1 VSEKKGNLLEI
12 FPSLLCVYEINF
24 KWVFWIHIYVFFFYF
39 ELSLFFCLFTWSVCK
54 PNNLWKLH
62 DVFKTTSNSRKEKKK
77 KLNKFL
83 RSSLVSFFIV
93 FSNFFFCFSTRHGGW
108 KFSFVFSSHHIVA
121 ENCYFIFVL
130 ESVWEVFESC
140 QYEEPFFFIHF
151 FSCRQNVGRFD
162 LRKR

>member
-1 VSEKKGNLLEI
+1 MSILNTYLR
-12 FPSLLCVYEINF
+12 
-24 KWVFWIHIYVFFFYF
+24 VFFFYF

-93 FSNFFFCFSTRHGGW
+93 FSNFFFLFLNSTWRMKIFFCVFFTSHCCWELLFYFCFRVSLRSLW
-108 KFSFVFSSHHIVA
+108 K
-121 ENCYFIFVL
+121 L
-130 ESVWEVFESC
+130 SVWGTLFFHS
-140 QYEEPFFFIHF
+140 FFFMPTKRWKIWFKEKVKLRDKKVFHF
-151 FSCRQNVGRFD
+151 TFQFF
-162 LRKR
+162 